1 VHRSR
6 LYEASARDYRVR
18 YAIRC
23 IMRDRTSDEGAF
35 KVCFEMEDEELII
48 RIILRRGLGNPK
60 LRSALE
66 RSHLIDLTHWLQRF
80 LEFSE
85 SYYAED
91 PLASR
96 NCDAQQSATPAGQL
110 TLPMSQSRP

>member
-1 VHRSR
+1 MHRAR
-6 LYEASARDYRVR
+6 LYDASARDYRLR

-35 KVCFEMEDEELII
+35 KVCFEMEDEEQII
-48 RIILRRGLGNPK
+48 RTILRRGLGNPQ

-80 LEFSE
+80 ADLAED
-85 SYYAED
+85 YYAAD
-91 PLASR
+91 SLAFKEGDSWQR
-96 NCDAQQSATPAGQL
+96 MRRTKN
-110 TLPMSQSRP
+110 